1 MKARDV
7 MAYAVSRGWQFL
19 RSGSRASH
27 RLYWHPD
34 YAYLVSIPDHGSK
47 DVARGTLAM
56 ILKQIDGTWR
66 PR

>member
-7 MAYAVSRGWQFL
+7 IAYAESHGWKFL
-19 RSGSRASH
+19 RIGSRASH
-27 RLYWHPD
+27 RIYRHPN
-34 YAYLVSIPDHGSK
+34 YAYLLLIPDHGSK
-47 DVARGTLAM
+47 DLATGTLAT